1 MEKVARFTFD
11 IETGPSDN
19 IAEFIKPYP
28 EFNPASVKTGNIKD
42 DVLIAEKITK
52 AEEKH
57 NDGRSIYYDTETKKL
72 LIKSFASRVE
82 AIGINITDLNGKT
95 ENYSLLGEEP
105 DILKT
110 FWGMLSQ
117 FNTMYLDKVVCGWN
131 IHEFD
136 FPFIVQRSWRYRVK
150 IPWNHFSSRQ
160 SYGGGRF
167 YFNDNI
173 CDLMKIYSAGSFQN
187 KFTSLHNASLCVT
200 GRGKKDGISGDMFW
214 QKIRSNN
221 ISERQEA
228 ESYLKLDLDLVDELA
243 LVLLG

>member
-1 MEKVARFTFD
+1 MEKNARFTFD

-28 EFNPASVKTGNIKD
+28 TFDPSTIKTGNMKD
-42 DVLIAEKITK
+42 EALIAEKIAS
-52 AEEKH
+52 AETKH
-57 NDGRSIYYDTETKKL
+57 NDGRSFYYDNETKKL

-95 ENYSLLGEEP
+95 ENYVLTGEEP

-136 FPFIVQRSWRYRVK
+136 LPFLIHRSWRYRVK

-160 SYGGGRF
+160 SYRGGRL
-167 YFNDNI
+167 YFNENI

-187 KFTSLHNASLCVT
+187 KFTSLHNASLCVL
-200 GRGKKDGISGDMFW
+200 GKGKNDGISGDMFW
-214 QKIRSNN
+214 QKMRSNN
-221 ISERQEA
+221 VSDREDAER
-228 ESYLKLDLDLVDELA
+228 YLKLDLELVDELA
-243 LVLLG
+243 FVLLG